1 MGKIIRRYARR
12 SKANRINLNSQKR
25 KKFLQPANSPADRI
39 LSLQRTIGNQ
49 AVQRLIESGA
59 LQAKPGIISEKNVD
73 GGEQKRFGLIM
84 ENNGKGGVPKNA
96 GPAAKTP
103 KKKKA
108 GLDSFVTN
116 WKKNASA
123 GPTNATLR
131 LDYSAKFKK
140 DADHDPALAE
150 FRQNVMTKYE
160 ITDGPH
166 KGTKGDTSP
175 MHDDNYSRADDT
187 AGNTINDVNFVS
199 NDNPGF
205 AIILDRND
213 VVNYSFTAEQRI
225 IDTSDGNKV
234 IAKRGPHTAT
244 IVGKHPRAYGD
255 VPKTLS

>member
-1 MGKIIRRYARR
+1 MGKITRLYTRR
-12 SKANRINLNSQKR
+12 SKANRINLKSQKR
-25 KKFLQPANSPADRI
+25 KKSLQPTNSPADRI

-59 LQAKPGIISEKNVD
+59 LQAKTGIINEKNVD

-84 ENNGKGGVPKNA
+84 EKNGKGGGPKG
-96 GPAAKTP
+96 GPAVKAP

-108 GLDSFVTN
+108 GVDSFVTK

-140 DADHDPALAE
+140 DANYDPALAE

-205 AIILDRND
+205 AITLDRND
-213 VVNYSFTAEQRI
+213 VVNYSFTAEQKI

-234 IAKRGPHTAT
+234 IVKRGPHTAT